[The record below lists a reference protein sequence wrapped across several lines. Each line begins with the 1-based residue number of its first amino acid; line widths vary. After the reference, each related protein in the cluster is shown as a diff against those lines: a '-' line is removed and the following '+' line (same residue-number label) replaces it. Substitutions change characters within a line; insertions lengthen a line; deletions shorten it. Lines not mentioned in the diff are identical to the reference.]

1 MKYFKKLKFG
11 SNKRR
16 KNFTSYVKA
25 KKELLFEEQINDLI
39 ISLVYGPEKINSDYV
54 LKGGGVKGGL
64 EKDIKKRK
72 KANDT
77 MKNLTRELDEKINE
91 VKSNDLN
98 KLVTQMTKKEKMQ
111 VLKTMKVK
119 PELLSYNKNKVI
131 KIHLQIQ

>member
-1 MKYFKKLKFG
+1 M
-11 SNKRR
+11 
-16 KNFTSYVKA
+16 
-25 KKELLFEEQINDLI
+25 
-39 ISLVYGPEKINSDYV
+39 

-131 KIHLQIQ
+131 SLRIFIIWAIYF